1 MSDPSNQRADGC
13 SVFFTFLVLALLLS
27 GFFLAQRIF
36 EPDTPS
42 PVSEAVDS
50 IRHQKALSHRD
61 QDTLY
66 KSQIDNFHAD
76 SNTTLEDSMKQVIK
90 NYQKSAKADTTS
102 SN

>member
-42 PVSEAVDS
+42 PVSETVDS
-50 IRHQKALSHRD
+50 IRHQKAQSHRD

-66 KSQIDNFHAD
+66 KSQIDNFHVD

>member
-36 EPDTPS
+36 EPDKAS
-42 PVSEAVDS
+42 PVSESVDN
-50 IRHQKALSHRD
+50 IRHQKAQSHRD
-61 QDTLY
+61 QDTVY

>member
-42 PVSEAVDS
+42 PVSETVDS
-50 IRHQKALSHRD
+50 IRHQKAQSHRD
-61 QDTLY
+61 QDSLY
-66 KSQIDNFHAD
+66 KSKIDEFHVD
-76 SNTTLEDSMKQVIK
+76 INSSLERSMKRVIK
-90 NYQKSAKADTTS
+90 NYNLSTKADS
-102 SN
+102 IPSN

>member
-36 EPDTPS
+36 EPATPA
-42 PVSEAVDS
+42 PVTDAVDKL
-50 IRHQKALSHRD
+50 RHQKAQSHRD

-66 KSQIDNFHAD
+66 KSQIDIFHAD
-76 SNTTLEDSMKQVIK
+76 SNTSLEDSMIQVIK
-90 NYQKSAKADTTS
+90 NYQMSAKSDTTS